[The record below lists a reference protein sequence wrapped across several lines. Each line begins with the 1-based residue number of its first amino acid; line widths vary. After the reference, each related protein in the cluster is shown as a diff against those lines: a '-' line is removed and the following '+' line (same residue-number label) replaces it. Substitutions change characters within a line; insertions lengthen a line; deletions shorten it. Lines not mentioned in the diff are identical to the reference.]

1 MRRKGASFFAVI
13 GRRNRKLY
21 KFKDVPTIF
30 NAHRQT
36 PGATNLAFASHFVP
50 RQSSTLIVHIY
61 FSQVVLYVLFV
72 AQKAPKTP
80 VTGKI
85 SHNSLLLT
93 SRRATSLGRLLFA
106 TNSSSFKHRG
116 QNNSLFTQ

>member
-1 MRRKGASFFAVI
+1 MRHGASFFAVI

-36 PGATNLAFASHFVP
+36 LGAKVLVFANRYILQQTP
-50 RQSSTLIVHIY
+50 TLIVHIY
-61 FSQVVLYVLFV
+61 FFQVVLYVLFV